1 MRSRLIF
8 TLSVI
13 ILAVCRAAGDTSP
26 ETLVVQIIEASAPV
40 SAYVPKDDSPEEQK
54 RAAINL
60 RLRNYMLSDAVPQDV
75 RVCYA
80 LGILEQ
86 QMLDNQA
93 LSSDSAKARA
103 EWLKQEHRTLEKYLR
118 QLVDSAK

>member
-1 MRSRLIF
+1 MI
-8 TLSVI
+8 LSVI
-13 ILAVCRAAGDTSP
+13 LLPLSRARAEKSP

-60 RLRNYMLSDAVPQDV
+60 RLRNYMLSDAVPEDV

-80 LGILEQ
+80 LGLLER
-86 QMLDNQA
+86 QMLDNHA
-93 LSSDSAKARA
+93 LLPSDSAKVRI
-103 EWLKQEHRTLEKYLR
+103 EWLEQEHRTLEKYLR
-118 QLVDSAK
+118 RLFESAK